1 MDQKLVSFIYRS
13 IDETELHAVFFFFF
27 HPATEILLNMLG
39 KIQILGI
46 R

>member
-13 IDETELHAVFFFFF
+13 VDETELHAVCCFSF
-27 HPATEILLNMLG
+27 HRKTEILLNMLG